1 MFYYGMYMENIKSKV
16 GKKIKQYRVLRGLTQ
31 HDLAEL
37 IGLTEKQISKIETGV
52 HYPKFENFI
61 KILDVLNI
69 QMKDFD
75 FECPSSSKS
84 DSLKKSLYKAINR
97 ASDEKLKCYSSIIK
111 QIDNLLNINK

>member
-1 MFYYGMYMENIKSKV
+1 MENIKLEV
-16 GKKIKQYRVLRGLTQ
+16 GKKIKQYRIMRGLTQ

-75 FECPSSSKS
+75 FEKQTIKKS
-84 DSLKKSLYKAINR
+84 DSAKKSILKIINR
-97 ASDEKLKCYSSIIK
+97 ASDEQLKCYSSIIK
-111 QIDNLLNINK
+111 QIDNLLDTNK